1 MAKTSTSKTSVTSKA
16 VNKVKSTPQKIIEHA
31 VNTAIN
37 TVEKAAQ
44 TDVKRTAKRAA
55 KTEKKL
61 QKMQKIVKAAKT
73 EAKRATTMSSNALK
87 LNHSHEEDT
96 QGNNLKNR
104 INQKIQEI
112 ISQPKEVTFYY
123 DKRQQIVLLGLYS
136 IISLLVYMISET
148 IVSTGLYNNWF
159 LLVVLI
165 VTQVLTLLALAA
177 IFYVVII
184 PPKLAVVNKE
194 GIKIDHNQL
203 LKWQDIA
210 LAEEK
215 YTSYI
220 SRRPFMALHLKDG
233 ALAKYRLTL
242 MQKLCKKNIFTA
254 FSIPMYAMRPQDA
267 ASIRELIK
275 KHVKYEDNR
284 N

>member
-1 MAKTSTSKTSVTSKA
+1 MAKTSASKTSVTSKA

-44 TDVKRTAKRAA
+44 TDVRRTAKRAA

-87 LNHSHEEDT
+87 LNHSHEEGM

-136 IISLLVYMISET
+136 IISLLVYIISET

-165 VTQVLTLLALAA
+165 ITQVLTLLALAA
-177 IFYVVII
+177 IFYVVIM

-267 ASIRELIK
+267 AAIRELIK